1 LLPRFLHIII
11 RDGLIAEIRET
22 ENSSV
27 IEVNGN
33 KTVYPNFKI
42 MPSFV
47 DSHCHFHGL
56 GLVLQGLTLNNCQS
70 AEECAYKAYISPS
83 FRGDWIFGLGWNK
96 SIWKNNQFP
105 HKSILDS
112 VIPDVPVFLKNVD
125 AHAAWL
131 NSKALNLLNI
141 TANSLS
147 PEGGEILKDSEGEP
161 TGILLDRAMWDAE
174 AQIPQFTYEQFAS
187 QIERSQSEL
196 AKVGIT
202 EVHDMDLETEFI
214 PMMQKL
220 ENSNKLYIKSR
231 AYFRVN
237 SLNFIDDFIQTKNN
251 RFFKIAG
258 IKLFMD
264 GALGSCGAALST
276 RYLNSD
282 SEGLIFHNPDY
293 YHEVISEAV
302 KHKLNIATH
311 AIGDRAVSMIL
322 EIYKEYAKSNPDL
335 HFRIEHLQ
343 LLKETD
349 LRKWLE
355 KNIIPSVQPLHY
367 YSDLDSVFFDRIAP
381 ESIDY
386 AYPWKTLLDKNL
398 RLISGSDFPIDQHN
412 PQLGIKAYLN
422 RLTPKSQVLNPSEAI
437 SFSEAIASYTVS
449 PRALFYTH
457 PLSIG
462 SPADFIVLNE
472 DHSDKNN
479 FFEIIATYSSGTK
492 IFHT

>member
-1 LLPRFLHIII
+1 
-11 RDGLIAEIRET
+11 
-22 ENSSV
+22 
-27 IEVNGN
+27 
-33 KTVYPNFKI
+33 
-42 MPSFV
+42 
-47 DSHCHFHGL
+47 
-56 GLVLQGLTLNNCQS
+56 
-70 AEECAYKAYISPS
+70 
-83 FRGDWIFGLGWNK
+83 
-96 SIWKNNQFP
+96 
-105 HKSILDS
+105 
-112 VIPDVPVFLKNVD
+112 
-125 AHAAWL
+125 
-131 NSKALNLLNI
+131 
-141 TANSLS
+141 
-147 PEGGEILKDSEGEP
+147 
-161 TGILLDRAMWDAE
+161 
-174 AQIPQFTYEQFAS
+174 
-187 QIERSQSEL
+187 
-196 AKVGIT
+196 
-202 EVHDMDLETEFI
+202 
-214 PMMQKL
+214 
-220 ENSNKLYIKSR
+220 
-231 AYFRVN
+231 
-237 SLNFIDDFIQTKNN
+237 
-251 RFFKIAG
+251 
-258 IKLFMD
+258 
-264 GALGSCGAALST
+264 
-276 RYLNSD
+276 
-282 SEGLIFHNPDY
+282 
-293 YHEVISEAV
+293 
-302 KHKLNIATH
+302 
-311 AIGDRAVSMIL
+311 MIL

>member
-1 LLPRFLHIII
+1 
-11 RDGLIAEIRET
+11 
-22 ENSSV
+22 
-27 IEVNGN
+27 
-33 KTVYPNFKI
+33 
-42 MPSFV
+42 
-47 DSHCHFHGL
+47 
-56 GLVLQGLTLNNCQS
+56 
-70 AEECAYKAYISPS
+70 
-83 FRGDWIFGLGWNK
+83 
-96 SIWKNNQFP
+96 
-105 HKSILDS
+105 
-112 VIPDVPVFLKNVD
+112 
-125 AHAAWL
+125 
-131 NSKALNLLNI
+131 
-141 TANSLS
+141 
-147 PEGGEILKDSEGEP
+147 
-161 TGILLDRAMWDAE
+161 
-174 AQIPQFTYEQFAS
+174 
-187 QIERSQSEL
+187 
-196 AKVGIT
+196 
-202 EVHDMDLETEFI
+202 
-214 PMMQKL
+214 
-220 ENSNKLYIKSR
+220 
-231 AYFRVN
+231 
-237 SLNFIDDFIQTKNN
+237 
-251 RFFKIAG
+251 
-258 IKLFMD
+258 MD